1 MAKIKAFAYVVRT
14 DRQPPQLLVMRSPE
28 EPGYE
33 VVRGKQEL
41 NETIEETAQREVFE
55 ETGLTGCT
63 FVRVLGIVRWRNE
76 VQHFCLLR
84 APDGLPDAYTHIV
97 HAPGSGDH
105 GQEFQMSWL
114 PISMAIEGELVQG
127 GNRFLP
133 QLIEAVRSL

>member
-55 ETGLTGCT
+55 EAGLTGCT

-76 VQHFCLLR
+76 IQHFCLLR
-84 APDGLPDAYTHIV
+84 APDGLPNSYV
-97 HAPGSGDH
+97 HTVEAPGSGDH

-114 PISMAIEGELVQG
+114 PISMALEGELVQG
-127 GNRFLP
+127 SNRFLM
-133 QLIEAVRSL
+133 QLVEAVASL